1 MTTQIDKALLQEL
14 LTANQSLSNA
24 ITQILTSLDDE
35 RWVTSAQAEAELGIP
50 AQTVRYL
57 ARTGK
62 VASRKLS
69 DRRVEVLFSDL
80 QERA

>member
-1 MTTQIDKALLQEL
+1 MTTQIDKALIEQLI
-14 LTANQSLSNA
+14 TASQSLNA
-24 ITQILTSLDDE
+24 AMTQILVSLKDE

>member
-24 ITQILTSLDDE
+24 IAQILTSLDDE
-35 RWVTSAQAEAELGIP
+35 RWVTPLQAEAELGIP
-50 AQTVRYL
+50 AQTVRYM

-69 DRRVEVLFSDL
+69 ERRVEVFLSDL
-80 QERA
+80 QGKA